1 MCYQQHPLRSAIRLS
16 IAAFC
21 LALSGCSGPDSHP
34 QAAQQA
40 PAANVI
46 SVQRGAIA
54 HTLSLAGQF
63 EPYQVVDVHAK
74 VSGYIRKINVD
85 IGDKVRAGQVLAT
98 LEVPELSAQL
108 KGAVS
113 EVGHSKDEIARAAK
127 DVTRAESYHAALHA
141 NYLRLREANA
151 GNPGI
156 IAEQELD
163 DAQSKDLGSE
173 AQVEMA
179 KSSLSGAQQ
188 QSDVASADR
197 ERVGALESYTT
208 VTAPLSGVIQ
218 WRYADTG
225 ALIQSGTSSNTQS
238 LPIVKLS
245 QSDLLRLRVPVP
257 ESDVR
262 FVHIGASVSVHV
274 DALNRSFTG
283 TVVRFTRNVSLETG
297 TMETEIDVPNRDLAI
312 TPGMYA
318 NVQLDLERKDNVLV
332 IPDSAVVQGASEST
346 ALVVNQDNRIEV
358 RPVEL
363 GLRGSTLVE
372 VTGGLKAGDRV
383 INGGQS
389 NYHSGEEVRPQAERA
404 PTTDTKREE
413 SSEAQGGKKVNA

>member
-1 MCYQQHPLRSAIRLS
+1 MHRKQDPSPSVIRLW

-21 LALSGCSGPDSHP
+21 LLALSGCSGRGSHT
-34 QAAQQA
+34 QAAQQP
-40 PAANVI
+40 PAANVV
-46 SVQRGAIA
+46 SVQRGTIT

-63 EPYQVVDVHAK
+63 EPYQVVEVHAK

-98 LEVPELSAQL
+98 LEVPELNAQL

-113 EVGHSKDEIARAAK
+113 EVAHSKDEIARAGK
-127 DVTRAESYHAALHA
+127 DVARAESYHAALHA
-141 NYLRLREANA
+141 NYIRLRDANA
-151 GNPGI
+151 GQPGI
-156 IAEQELD
+156 IAQQELD
-163 DAQSKDLGSE
+163 DAKSRDLAAE

-197 ERVGALESYTT
+197 ERVAALAGYST
-208 VTAPLSGVIQ
+208 VTAPLSGVIL

-225 ALIQSGTSSNTQS
+225 ALIQSGTSSDTQS

-262 FVHIGASVSVHV
+262 FVHIGAPVSVHV
-274 DALNRSFTG
+274 DALDRSFAG

-318 NVQLDLERKDNVLV
+318 NVLLNLEQKNNVLV
-332 IPDSAVVQGASEST
+332 IPDSAIVQDASQAT
-346 ALVVNQDNRIEV
+346 AFVVNQDNHVEI
-358 RPVEL
+358 RPVQL

-389 NYHSGEEVRPQAERA
+389 SYHAGEEVRPQAEHA
-404 PTTDTKREE
+404 PTTDTKKEE
-413 SSEAQGGKKVNA
+413 SSEAQGGKK

>member
-1 MCYQQHPLRSAIRLS
+1 MYYPRYLLRSAIQLS

-74 VSGYIRKINVD
+74 VSGYIHKINVD

-127 DVTRAESYHAALHA
+127 DVSRAESYHAALHA
-141 NYLRLREANA
+141 NYMRLREANA

-156 IAEQELD
+156 IAQQELD
-163 DAQSKDLGSE
+163 DAQSKDLVSE

-262 FVHIGASVSVHV
+262 FVHIGASVTVRV
-274 DALNRSFTG
+274 GALDRSFTG

-297 TMETEIDVPNRDLAI
+297 TMETEIDVPNKDLAI

-318 NVQLDLERKDNVLV
+318 NVQLDLEHKDNVLV
-332 IPDSAVVQGASEST
+332 IPDSAVVQGGASEST
-346 ALVVNQDNRIEV
+346 VLVMNRDNRVEI

-404 PTTDTKREE
+404 PTTDTKRDE
-413 SSEAQGGKKVNA
+413 SSEAQGGKK